1 MIMSA
6 KAREVRSKKRQA
18 LHKELDVW
26 LQREKDT
33 EVWPGL
39 SVQERAK
46 KAEFVQQEQAKLRKA
61 LRTLDWGFTRQ
72 RAWSQGK
79 LNY

>member
-6 KAREVRSKKRQA
+6 KAREARSKLRQA
-18 LHKELDVW
+18 LHEKLNVW
-26 LQREKDT
+26 LLREKDT

-61 LRTLDWGFTRQ
+61 LRALDRGFSRQ